1 MSGWDNTSWTTR
13 SSSATSN
20 TLGANDYY
28 LLLNT
33 LTGATAVTLPAAGS
47 TTYPA
52 GRMFWVYKDA
62 SAQTVTITPASG
74 TVDGGASTTLASAAV
89 HCKAFINDGT
99 NWFTVAA
106 Y

>member
-1 MSGWDNTSWTTR
+1 MSGYDNNSWTTR

-20 TLGANDYY
+20 TLTATDSR
-28 LLLNT
+28 LLLLS

-47 TTYPA
+47 TSCPA
-52 GRMFWVYKDA
+52 GRVYWVYKDA

-74 TVDGGASTTLASAAV
+74 TVDGGASTTLATGAV
-89 HCKAFINDGT
+89 HSKAFINDGT
-99 NWFTVAA
+99 NWFTLAA